1 MKTKLKSWNDD
12 VNYFFASDEA
22 AATTKTVETPKAV
35 KNPARMKLARQKIEG
50 IPMFTT
56 VRADNFELVAAY

>member
-1 MKTKLKSWNDD
+1 MENQFKSWND

-22 AATTKTVETPKAV
+22 PARAVKKKVV

-56 VRADNFELVAAY
+56 VRADNLQLVAAY